1 MLKSGNE
8 DVSQCFEESFHPVS
22 ESFQQRSR
30 SFQKPFQKREWN
42 EKAQRNAEN
51 NRYVPVKAAVNLILL
66 AGCFTET
73 LMELDQLYQVISYI
87 LLFSVFMAT
96 DPLDA
101 LTRYLAPQTRYIAAL
116 CGIMIIVVIIRPYR
130 PLVMI
135 VCFIVTLGLT
145 AIKIFN
151 QSWLASYNWLMS
163 AAVQNALLYDLDNKA
178 TKAWHAHG
186 RRETRTLLHEMGYQA
201 TDDILD
207 ILHRPVYLCGYMNG
221 YKKEVKYKQKLQRIE
236 NVAENY
242 KDQLQEVNAQ
252 LQNLKKESQAINKD
266 YMQLQARLQE
276 ETQQSTHWYQMY
288 QAEHKLAVQLQSANE
303 ELVSVLES
311 SADQVIQGSKLVEI
325 KAQSMEDKVLSALAA
340 GASYAD
346 AGRIA
351 GCSKSKA
358 YRIHKDS
365 KESGENKIITIG

>member
-8 DVSQCFEESFHPVS
+8 DVSQRFEKPFQTDSVP
-22 ESFQQRSR
+22 FQQRSR
-30 SFQKPFQKREWN
+30 SFQKREWN

-51 NRYVPVKAAVNLILL
+51 NRHVPVKATVNLLLL
-66 AGCFTET
+66 AGCFIET
-73 LMELDQLYQVISYI
+73 LLELEPIYQVISYL

-101 LTRYLAPQTRYIAAL
+101 LTRYLAPQTRYIIAL
-116 CGIMIIVVIIRPYR
+116 CGTMIIVVIVRPYR
-130 PLVMI
+130 PLFMI

-145 AIKIFN
+145 SIKIFN

-163 AAVQNALLYDLDNKA
+163 SAVQRALLYDLDNNA
-178 TKAWHAHG
+178 TKAWQAHG

-221 YKKEVKYKQKLQRIE
+221 YKKEVKYKQKLQKTE
-236 NVAENY
+236 ETAERY
-242 KDQLQEVNAQ
+242 KNK
-252 LQNLKKESQAINKD
+252 LKEMNEQFKTIKNEYQIMESD
-266 YMQLQARLQE
+266 YYQIKMQLKE
-276 ETQQSTHWYQMY
+276 ETNNSDYWHRLYNV
-288 QAEHKLAVQLQSANE
+288 EHKLAEQLQAANE
-303 ELVSVLES
+303 ELINTLQSPE
-311 SADQVIQGSKLVEI
+311 DQVDHGSRFTEI
-325 KAQSMEDKVLSALAA
+325 KSKSMEEKVLSAINA
-340 GASYAD
+340 GASYAE

-358 YRIHKDS
+358 WRIHNDAKDS
-365 KESGENKIITIG
+365 EGENKIIMIG